1 MKTVIHEKVE
11 EAAPAIPAAS
21 AINIPAAAPPTQSS
35 QSKTDL
41 AAEAAT
47 EDPKSAMPVEANKQN
62 DEAVKPSV
70 SVDDSA
76 INIDSAATG
85 ASKTMLPTPAGAT
98 ASTLQTPILNEA
110 GVADSPSL
118 ETVAKEALLKKR
130 KASKDLTKEEE
141 KAVDLEAGAPP
152 TAFLG

>member
-1 MKTVIHEKVE
+1 MKTVIHEKVD

-21 AINIPAAAPPTQSS
+21 AINIPAAAPPTQSGP
-35 QSKTDL
+35 L
-41 AAEAAT
+41 AAEAVT